1 MREWLSPGLQSQSPV
16 KVTGVALVGTWRVG
30 LGSFLLDALGG
41 SLPPLAPL
49 RAPPCPSSPEVA
61 ELKMA
66 SKAQQISWY
75 LSEGTQSQGSPCE
88 EALGTQGRG
97 WPGVGGGELQ
107 PISLPPCMVAQ
118 AINCLSSGCL
128 PEPNAEACY
137 LNFKITFFF

>member
-1 MREWLSPGLQSQSPV
+1 MSGHLESWAWLISVGCPGRPPPFP
-16 KVTGVALVGTWRVG
+16 
-30 LGSFLLDALGG
+30 GSAEG
-41 SLPPLAPL
+41 
-49 RAPPCPSSPEVA
+49 PPCPSSPEVA

-66 SKAQQISWY
+66 SKAQQISWC
-75 LSEGTQSQGSPCE
+75 LSEGTRSQGSPCE

-97 WPGVGGGELQ
+97 WPGVGDGELQ